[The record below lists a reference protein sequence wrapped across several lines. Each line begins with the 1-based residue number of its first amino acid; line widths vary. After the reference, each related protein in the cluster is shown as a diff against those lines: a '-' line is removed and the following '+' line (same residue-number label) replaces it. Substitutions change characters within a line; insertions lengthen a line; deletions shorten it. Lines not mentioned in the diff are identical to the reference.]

1 MKYNLCVEGRTVEVE
16 FSASAGSARAE
27 IDGKVYEIGYS
38 SGGLNCVRIALAGEE
53 LELFVAPVSGWEKQ
67 VSVRGRSFLV
77 QDADRQPR
85 QPAHGGSSSP
95 GDVTPPMPSVV
106 AKVLVA
112 EGDEVLRGQS
122 LVVVSAM
129 KMETTLRAPSD
140 GVVRRVSARVGLKT
154 GPGDILVEIEER
166 EQNG

>member
-16 FSASAGSARAE
+16 FSASEGRARAE
-27 IDGKVYEIGYS
+27 IDGKVYEVDYA
-38 SGGLNCVRIALAGEE
+38 SGGPKRVKLALAGEE
-53 LELFVAPVSGWEKQ
+53 LELFVAPVSAWEKQ
-67 VSVRGRSFLV
+67 VSVRGRPFLV

-85 QPAHGGSSSP
+85 QRGRGGPSSP

-106 AKVLVA
+106 TKVLVE
-112 EGDEVLRGQS
+112 EGEEVSCGQS

-129 KMETTLRAPSD
+129 KMETTLRASTD
-140 GVVRRVSARVGLKT
+140 GVVRRISASVGAKT

-166 EQNG
+166 E